1 MKAEDT
7 PQIIE
12 KAFVSIDT
20 SKLAQLKS
28 GSFWKEQFCAAL
40 NLIPCI
46 GGALAQEIQTIGNYK
61 DAELFRKLYVY
72 IYNLAD
78 TNEYD
83 RQKFSNDIEQKSRD
97 DAGNVLMGMID
108 RMDNIN
114 KQKILANLTK
124 ARINDQISI
133 EDFFRLSNMLE
144 KIPYVDLES
153 LPNYIEDYYDYSG
166 VSELLYTTGV
176 LQQSVIDANGE
187 DRYILSKL
195 GRLLLFHGLN
205 IDVPAN
211 QQSTSRQI
219 NASNTIGFEEISKD
233 EIDKMFQSKIDE
245 IEYDK
250 SDQGMFDLDLSK
262 GK

>member
-7 PQIIE
+7 HKIVE
-12 KAFVSIDT
+12 KAFVSVDT
-20 SKLAQLKS
+20 SKLAPLKS

-83 RQKFSNDIEQKSRD
+83 RQKFSNEIKQKSRD

-114 KQKILANLTK
+114 KQAILANLTK
-124 ARINDQISI
+124 ARIHGLISI

-144 KIPYVDLES
+144 RIPYVDLES
-153 LPNYIEDYYDYSG
+153 LHNYIEDYYDPSG
-166 VSELLYTTGV
+166 VSELLYSTGV

-195 GRLLLFHGLN
+195 GRLLLIYGLN
-205 IDVPAN
+205 FDMPVK
-211 QQSTSRQI
+211 QQSTSKLI

-233 EIDKMFQSKIDE
+233 EIEKMFQSKIDE